1 MTIQELHKLRTAQ
14 ERAEILAA
22 ENRALREQMRILRDG
37 DPVQAEEDR
46 EVISMMKRKSRVI
59 DMENAEFNPW
69 VSSCLEILPREF
81 PSATTPVCAMARGR
95 NDSERLMPPGTAATT
110 KENIEGE
117 KWAEFVDYALP
128 EKKTGKR
135 EKRWTAVWTA
145 AGIGAFILNEVYK
158 AGWIGLEAGLAV
170 GIIMMIWAGLYAI

>member
-59 DMENAEFNPW
+59 DIENAEFNPW
-69 VSSCLEILPREF
+69 VSIPSVSCADSSHFQGEPCREIPESL
-81 PSATTPVCAMARGR
+81 
-95 NDSERLMPPGTAATT
+95 
-110 KENIEGE
+110 EGE
-117 KWAEFVDYALP
+117 EWAEFVDYALP
-128 EKKTGKR
+128 EKKKGKR
-135 EKRWTAVWTA
+135 EKRWAAAWTA

-158 AGWIGLEAGLAV
+158 AGWIGMEAGLAV
-170 GIIMMIWAGLYAI
+170 GTILMIWAGLYAI